1 VIALQYSTST
11 AFASM
16 IIRRLCHS
24 EFSHV
29 DIVIPGEGLLGV
41 SGPDNEI
48 GDPGGVM
55 IRSFHPWVYL
65 HPPKTV
71 VLETDKE
78 AEIIAIGRGQIGK
91 PFDNTALW
99 DFFSDK
105 PGDRDWTDEKS
116 WFCSEYIVWCFVKAG
131 FFPYPLVSAKN
142 RITPG
147 DSLML
152 FNPFMVPETLA
163 SFKGVS

>member
-1 VIALQYSTST
+1 MIALQYSTST

-16 IIRRLCHS
+16 VIRRLCHS

-29 DIVIPGEGLLGV
+29 DIVVPGEGLLGV
-41 SGPDNEI
+41 SGPDKEI
-48 GDPGGVM
+48 GDAGGVL
-55 IRSFHPWVYL
+55 IRPFNPWPYL
-65 HPPKTV
+65 HPPRTV
-71 VLETDKE
+71 ELDTDKE
-78 AEIIAIGRGQIGK
+78 LSIIAVGRTQIGK

-99 DFFSDK
+99 DFLSDN
-105 PGDRDWTDEKS
+105 PGDRDWQDEQS
-116 WFCSEYIVWCFVKAG
+116 WFCSEFIVWCFVKAG

-152 FNPFMVPETLA
+152 FNPYMTAETLA
-163 SFKGVS
+163 RFA